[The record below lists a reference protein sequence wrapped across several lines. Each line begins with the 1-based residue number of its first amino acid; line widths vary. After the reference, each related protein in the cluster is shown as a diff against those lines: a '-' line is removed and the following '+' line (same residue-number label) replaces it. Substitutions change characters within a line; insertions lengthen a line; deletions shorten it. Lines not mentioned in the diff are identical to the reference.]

1 MAPQNYEETRA
12 EKGSGAG
19 ANSGVK
25 PGAGKRAGAGALPR
39 HYDHI
44 VVGAGINGSCAALQ
58 LTRRGA
64 RVLLLE
70 KVRHKKDIINGE
82 NRKVLNFSTFT
93 LHTGTI
99 CGKDEDVAWCM
110 EPLGRFPRVL
120 NVPPARPEG
129 FWPLVWPRMWP
140 KVGL

>member
-1 MAPQNYEETRA
+1 MAPQNYEETGA

-19 ANSGVK
+19 AYSGVK
-25 PGAGKRAGAGALPR
+25 PGAGKRAGARALPR

-82 NRKVLNFSTFT
+82 NRKVLNFSMVF
-93 LHTGTI
+93 LHPHSTMGQSV
-99 CGKDEDVAWCM
+99 GKT
-110 EPLGRFPRVL
+110 RS
-120 NVPPARPEG
+120 
-129 FWPLVWPRMWP
+129 
-140 KVGL
+140 